1 MTNKMKLKMT
11 IDVAMSI
18 VLFVLMSYQLTG
30 QKNHEI
36 AGALMLI
43 LFIAHHV
50 LNFGWFKALGK
61 GSYSSYRICTTVM
74 NVALFLIMFLLMI
87 SGIRMS
93 GYVFTFIEIPISMS
107 VARSL
112 HMTCSYLSFLL
123 MGIHMGFHCTM
134 MAGMIKKMKKGK
146 VLNAK
151 VKIVLRIII
160 GIVDLYGVYAL
171 IKRNFFSYISLQIHF
186 VFFDYMEPGIY
197 YVLDLLSISVLVI
210 TIGYYVQKLMTS
222 QSKHGG

>member
-1 MTNKMKLKMT
+1 MTNKMKIKMT
-11 IDVAMSI
+11 IDMAMSI
-18 VLFVLMSYQLTG
+18 VLFFLMSYQLTG

-74 NVALFLIMFLLMI
+74 NVALLIVMLLLMI

-123 MGIHMGFHCTM
+123 MGIHIGFHCTM
-134 MAGMIKKMKKGK
+134 MAGMINNKGK
-146 VLNAK
+146 GKALNTK
-151 VKIVLRIII
+151 VKIVLRALI
-160 GIVDLYGVYAL
+160 GIVDFYGVYVL
-171 IKRNFFSYISLQIHF
+171 IKRNFFSYISLQMHF
-186 VFFDYMEPGIY
+186 VFFNYEEPGIY
-197 YVLDLLSISVLVI
+197 YILDLLSISVLAI
-210 TIGYYVQKLMTS
+210 TIGYFIQKRMTS
-222 QSKHGG
+222 QRKHGG